1 MPTEI
6 IDTSTNG
13 FILNNIKLLNPDVK
27 EEILK
32 FYINKAIQEITIKT
46 NRIKFPDDLKYLVI
60 DLVNDMLAI
69 NNMNT
74 NSQEAQSIKSMTE
87 QDRKVDFG
95 LDSYSQTRFNLL
107 LQQKLLDN
115 EKLINRYR
123 LMYKVVEPN
132 AKN

>member
-13 FILNNIKLLNPDVK
+13 FILNNVKLLNPDVK

-32 FYINKAIQEITIKT
+32 FYINKAVQEITIKT

-123 LMYKVVEPN
+123 LMYKVVKPN
-132 AKN
+132 AEN

>member
-13 FILNNIKLLNPDVK
+13 FILNNVKLLNPDVK

-60 DLVNDMLAI
+60 DLVNDMFAI

-123 LMYKVVEPN
+123 LMYKVVKPN
-132 AKN
+132 AEN

>member
-13 FILNNIKLLNPDVK
+13 FILNNVKLLNPDVK

-32 FYINKAIQEITIKT
+32 FYINKAVQEIRIKT
-46 NRIKFPDDLKYLVI
+46 NRIKFPDDLRYLVI
-60 DLVNDMLAI
+60 DLINDMFAI

-123 LMYKVVEPN
+123 LLYKVVDRN
-132 AKN
+132 AEN

>member
-60 DLVNDMLAI
+60 DLINDTLAI

-123 LMYKVVEPN
+123 LMYKVVKPN
-132 AKN
+132 AEN

>member
-13 FILNNIKLLNPDVK
+13 FILNNVKLLNPDVK

-32 FYINKAIQEITIKT
+32 FYINKAVQEITIKT
-46 NRIKFPDDLKYLVI
+46 NRIKFPDDLRYLVI
-60 DLVNDMLAI
+60 DLINDMFAI

-123 LMYKVVEPN
+123 LMYKVVKPN
-132 AKN
+132 AEN

>member
-13 FILNNIKLLNPDVK
+13 FILNNVKLLNPDVK

-46 NRIKFPDDLKYLVI
+46 NRIKFPDDLRYLVI
-60 DLVNDMLAI
+60 DLINDMFAI

-123 LMYKVVEPN
+123 LMYKVVKPN
-132 AKN
+132 AEN

>member
-46 NRIKFPDDLKYLVI
+46 NRIKFPDDLRYLVI
-60 DLVNDMLAI
+60 DLINDMFAI

-123 LMYKVVEPN
+123 LMYKVVKPN
-132 AKN
+132 AEN

>member
-13 FILNNIKLLNPDVK
+13 FILNNVKLLNPDVK

-123 LMYKVVEPN
+123 LMYKVVKPN
-132 AKN
+132 AEN

>member
-123 LMYKVVEPN
+123 LMYKVVKPN
-132 AKN
+132 AEN

>member
-13 FILNNIKLLNPDVK
+13 FILNNVKLLNPDVK

-32 FYINKAIQEITIKT
+32 FYINKAVQEITIKT
-46 NRIKFPDDLKYLVI
+46 NRIKFPNDLKYLVI
-60 DLVNDMLAI
+60 DLVNDMFAI

-123 LMYKVVEPN
+123 LMYKVVKPN
-132 AKN
+132 AEN

>member
-13 FILNNIKLLNPDVK
+13 FILNNIKLLNPDIK

-132 AKN
+132 AEN

>member
-60 DLVNDMLAI
+60 DLINDMLAI